1 MCPADDESCDQ
12 NIQVPDDIPFGS
24 GQEAEVFAGT
34 VDGHQLFSPVVAPAA
49 GGVVGAGTGGLVI
62 ELSTST
68 EQLHIGFSLFGHLQ

>member
-62 ELSTST
+62 ELAASM
-68 EQLHIGFSLFGHLQ
+68 EQAHVGLLLFVHLQ

>member
-49 GGVVGAGTGGLVI
+49 GGVVGA
-62 ELSTST
+62 
-68 EQLHIGFSLFGHLQ
+68 